1 MKILDLDLLLAN
13 PHFFIIA
20 IPFMVV
26 LIIAVKD
33 SIKEVKQFKNK

>member
-1 MKILDLDLLLAN
+1 MKIFDLDLLIAN

-20 IPFMVV
+20 IPFLIV

-33 SIKEVKQFKNK
+33 SIKDVKQFKNK